1 MSRLSRA
8 NRFDPI
14 LATVARMDDQGL
26 RAEREIV
33 AGHLEIGSARNAE
46 NRLLAIP
53 PSAAPQSLPAIAAPG
68 ASSEAGTSAGAPR
81 LGVFVVNDG
90 GDIKLVIGNRRRAG
104 VAVDR
109 GARAADGNSRRDAID
124 RAARPASV
132 IDQHENGPQWLR
144 AATSAALAC
153 CSSPPPGRVGAEF
166 LGLARLFRSKIAL
179 YQDREGE
186 EVRRILAP
194 PKPRPGWSSPDK
206 ARVAVRPL
214 RPLQSLAAR
223 LPPRSRCRR

>member
-90 GDIKLVIGNRRRAG
+90 GDIKLVICNRRRAG
-104 VAVDR
+104 VAVLTVALVPR
-109 GARAADGNSRRDAID
+109 TAI
-124 RAARPASV
+124 RVAMQLIEAARPASV
-132 IDQHENGPQWLR
+132 IDQHENGPQ
-144 AATSAALAC
+144 
-153 CSSPPPGRVGAEF
+153 
-166 LGLARLFRSKIAL
+166 
-179 YQDREGE
+179 
-186 EVRRILAP
+186 
-194 PKPRPGWSSPDK
+194 
-206 ARVAVRPL
+206 
-214 RPLQSLAAR
+214 
-223 LPPRSRCRR
+223 